1 MASQNLLK
9 PSGVTTRKK
18 SKTNETTAQIL
29 KFLTFDIR
37 AFVWR
42 NNVLPVPLPGGR
54 GFRPGS
60 KLGVPDIIGIL
71 PEWGK
76 MAGGTFIG
84 VEVKTGK
91 DKVRPEQEGFHTQA
105 RKLGAIILIVK
116 DFKDFETQWQQLTK
130 NL

>member
-1 MASQNLLK
+1 MASQNSLRK
-9 PSGVTTRKK
+9 SGSTT
-18 SKTNETTAQIL
+18 TNETTSQIL
-29 KFLTFDIR
+29 KFLTLDIG

-42 NNVLPVPLPGGR
+42 QNVLPVPLPGG

-71 PEWGK
+71 PKIGN

-91 DKVRPEQEGFHTQA
+91 DKVRPEQEGFHFTA
-105 RKLGAIILIVK
+105 KKLGAIILIVK
-116 DFKDFETQWQQLTK
+116 DFKDFETQWQQLIK

>member
-1 MASQNLLK
+1 MESQSLRRK
-9 PSGVTTRKK
+9 SGSTT
-18 SKTNETTAQIL
+18 TNETTAQIL
-29 KFLTFDIR
+29 KFLTVNIR

-42 NNVLPVPLPGGR
+42 NNVLPVPLPGG

-71 PEWGK
+71 PQIGK
-76 MAGGTFIG
+76 MAGGSFIG

-91 DKVRPEQEGFHTQA
+91 DKVRPEQEGFHFTAQ
-105 RKLGAIILIVK
+105 KLGAIILVVK
-116 DFKDFETQWQQLTK
+116 DFNDFKLQWEQLIK

>member
-1 MASQNLLK
+1 MASQN
-9 PSGVTTRKK
+9 SRKK
-18 SKTNETTAQIL
+18 SGSTTTNETTAQIL

-42 NNVLPVPLPGGR
+42 NNVLPVPLPGG
-54 GFRPGS
+54 GYRPGS

-71 PEWGK
+71 PEWGE

-84 VEVKTGK
+84 IEVKTGK
-91 DKVRPEQEGFHTQA
+91 DKVRPEQEGFHSTA

-116 DFKDFETQWQQLTK
+116 TYEDFLQQWEQLTK